1 LPHDESAN
9 SNLRKAAEVFNNLHG
24 VEAIVEPVSITGGII
39 EVKFSGSMCHSCGVS
54 DYFDDFALISE
65 NIFGIPF
72 AVWEYEAT
80 PSIEIQFLV
89 RIVRLDFLDE
99 IRETMKVV
107 GDLVKQRMREFREM
121 GKDEEK
127 MFEELCFCL
136 LTANYTA
143 EGGIRIQE
151 TIGDSFCN
159 LKQNELSARLK
170 MLGYRFPKTRANYIV
185 ESRKLHQKLGET
197 LKKYANGVEARE
209 WLVENVKGF
218 GYKESSHFLRNVGY
232 DDVAIIDRHILRL
245 LKDKELIPE
254 IPKTLN
260 KKRYFRIERLLS
272 AIASKLEVSL
282 GEMDLYLWC
291 MKTGKVLK

>member
-1 LPHDESAN
+1 MPHDELVNN
-9 SNLRKAAEVFNNLHG
+9 SLSKAVEIFNSLHG
-24 VEAIVEPVSITGGII
+24 VEAIVEPVSVTGRVI
-39 EVKFSGSMCHSCGVS
+39 EVKFSGSMCHTCGIS

-65 NIFGIPF
+65 RAFGIPF
-72 AVWEYEAT
+72 AVWEYEVI
-80 PSIEIQFLV
+80 PSIEPQFLV

-99 IRETMKVV
+99 IGEAMKVV
-107 GDLVKQRMREFREM
+107 GDLVKQRMQEFEET

-143 EGGIRIQE
+143 EGGIRIQK
-151 TIGDSFCN
+151 TIGDSFCS

-170 MLGYRFPKTRANYIV
+170 MLGYRFPTTRANYIV

-197 LKKYANGVEARE
+197 LRKYVNGVEARE
-209 WLVENVKGF
+209 WLIENVKGF
-218 GYKESSHFLRNVGY
+218 GYKESSHFLRNVGFY
-232 DDVAIIDRHILRL
+232 DVAIIDRHILRL
-245 LKDKELIPE
+245 LKDKELITE

-260 KKRYFRIERLLS
+260 KNRYFRIEKLLS
-272 AIASKLEVSL
+272 SIASKLNISL
-282 GEMDLYLWC
+282 GEMDLYLWY